1 MSAHKLLLVDD
12 DAGLLRLLSI
22 RLERDGYTIATAPD
36 ARSALATIRDFAPDL
51 VITDLR
57 MDGMD
62 GTQLLDE
69 IQQQWPG
76 LPVLLF
82 TAHGTIPD
90 AVDATRRGAIGFLTK
105 PLDRHELMTHIEEA
119 LAASPGSN
127 ANDGW
132 RAGVIGRSA
141 ALERVLARARRV
153 ASSRASVLISGPSGS
168 GKEVLARAIHAASGR
183 DGAFVALN
191 AGAVPVEL
199 LEAELFGHERGA
211 FTGAAG
217 ARAGL
222 VACADR
228 GTLFLDEIG
237 DMPPAAQVKLLR
249 VLQEGEVRPIG
260 GNRTIAV
267 DLRVISATH
276 RDLVEQIAQ
285 GGFRE
290 DLFYRLKVVELTL
303 PPLEERRE
311 DIPLLAN
318 HFLTRFA
325 AHGRA
330 RKRLAPKALELL
342 AAAAWPGNIRE
353 LANVIEQLVALT
365 PGAVIGARAVAETL
379 GRNPASLPSYSEAR
393 ADFTRRYLVQLLSLC
408 DGNVSAAARIA
419 SRDRSDFYKLLARH
433 DINPRQ
439 YKHKD

>member
-76 LPVLLF
+76 LPVLLI

-119 LAASPGSN
+119 LASPGSN

-199 LEAELFGHERGA
+199 LEAELFGRSA
-211 FTGAAG
+211 ATG
-217 ARAGL
+217 R
-222 VACADR
+222 
-228 GTLFLDEIG
+228 
-237 DMPPAAQVKLLR
+237 
-249 VLQEGEVRPIG
+249 
-260 GNRTIAV
+260 
-267 DLRVISATH
+267 
-276 RDLVEQIAQ
+276 
-285 GGFRE
+285 
-290 DLFYRLKVVELTL
+290 
-303 PPLEERRE
+303 
-311 DIPLLAN
+311 
-318 HFLTRFA
+318 
-325 AHGRA
+325 
-330 RKRLAPKALELL
+330 
-342 AAAAWPGNIRE
+342 
-353 LANVIEQLVALT
+353 
-365 PGAVIGARAVAETL
+365 
-379 GRNPASLPSYSEAR
+379 LPSIYA
-393 ADFTRRYLVQLLSLC
+393 
-408 DGNVSAAARIA
+408 
-419 SRDRSDFYKLLARH
+419 
-433 DINPRQ
+433 
-439 YKHKD
+439 